1 MNAEQVTGSYLGD
14 DVVEKQKMQ
23 ELKIELSTMDETQRL
38 VQGLS
43 LKKLKKKYQM
53 TSLTATADD
62 ELREEM
68 RNAGLAV
75 MIDTE
80 ENADEFLREK
90 VQGLAELV
98 PEEKKALR
106 GWGSWAGV
114 GVREKKQ
121 PTVEEVLQRK
131 LNKIQEIQRQRRDA

>member
-14 DVVEKQKMQ
+14 DGVEKQKMQ

-80 ENADEFLREK
+80 ENADEFVREK
-90 VQGLAELV
+90 VQGLA
-98 PEEKKALR
+98 
-106 GWGSWAGV
+106 
-114 GVREKKQ
+114 
-121 PTVEEVLQRK
+121 
-131 LNKIQEIQRQRRDA
+131 

>member
-1 MNAEQVTGSYLGD
+1 
-14 DVVEKQKMQ
+14 
-23 ELKIELSTMDETQRL
+23 
-38 VQGLS
+38 
-43 LKKLKKKYQM
+43 M

-68 RNAGLAV
+68 RSAGLAV

-114 GVREKKQ
+114 GVREKK
-121 PTVEEVLQRK
+121 
-131 LNKIQEIQRQRRDA
+131 